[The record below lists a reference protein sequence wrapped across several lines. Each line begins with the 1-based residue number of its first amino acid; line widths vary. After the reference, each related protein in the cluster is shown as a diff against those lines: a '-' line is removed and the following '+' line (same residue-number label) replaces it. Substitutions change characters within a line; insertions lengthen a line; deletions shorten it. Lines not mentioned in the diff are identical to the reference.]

1 MNMSGQNETVPKTIA
16 EYWRRLG
23 ERSAQIFAPTGQT
36 QSFAELESRSRSL
49 AAKML
54 SKAPQGNEH
63 VSLLMK
69 NDLRYLEISWAAI
82 RSGMHLSGLNW
93 HLPKEQ
99 VAATVRSA
107 GSRFIFA
114 STSLAKTAD
123 LILDQE
129 KSLHLAASLGGP
141 INGMTEYEAVLEDT
155 PEGVLDD
162 VSHYG
167 ELMFF
172 SSGSTGTPKGIRR
185 ELTQPA
191 QSRDYSFGSLAK
203 QVNAVSEDSVCYVAT
218 PLYHLAGLGA
228 LVGALAVGATVV
240 ISDRF
245 DAEQMLTD
253 IERYHVTHLNLVPT
267 LMIRIMKLPEHIRAR
282 YDMTS
287 LKSVFHG
294 AGPCPVP
301 VKRAMIEWLGP
312 ILTEGYGGSEMIGT
326 TRITSEE
333 WLQHP
338 GSVGRRL
345 AGGYPVILD
354 DEGKHLPSGEAGRI
368 FFAEAPEFTLI
379 GAAKPMTRGP
389 NNELTLG
396 DLGWMDSDGY
406 LYITGRAD
414 FAINRGGV
422 KIMPQDIEAV
432 YYNHP
437 KIVDAVAVGAHHTD
451 LGEVPVIIVEL
462 EDGKAPSA
470 QLAEEL
476 LEFSQGK
483 MSASSRPHEIWFAQS
498 LPRATTGKVYLK
510 PLRDAFAAP
519 ERLAKLES
527 LGLIGFP
534 SSQNL

>member
-1 MNMSGQNETVPKTIA
+1 MSEPSKSVPATIG
-16 EYWRRLG
+16 EYWRTLG
-23 ERSAQIFAPTGQT
+23 EKTAQIFAPTGQA
-36 QSFAELESRSRSL
+36 QSFSELEYRSRNL
-49 AAKML
+49 AASML
-54 SKAPQGNEH
+54 TKAPQGNEH

-69 NDLRYLEISWAAI
+69 NELRYLEITWAAI

-93 HLPKEQ
+93 HLPDDQ
-99 VAATVRSA
+99 ITATANSA
-107 GSRFIFA
+107 GSKFVFS
-114 STSLAKTAD
+114 STALAKTAD
-123 LILDQE
+123 LILCME
-129 KSLHLAASLGGP
+129 NPLHLAVSVGGP
-141 INGMTEYEAVLEDT
+141 IKGMIDYESLLEDT
-155 PEGVLDD
+155 LEDILDD
-162 VSHYG
+162 VPFYG

-191 QSRDYSFGSLAK
+191 HSRDYSFGALAK
-203 QVNAVSEDSVCYVAT
+203 RVNEVSEDSICYVST
-218 PLYHLAGLGA
+218 PLYHLAALGA
-228 LVGALAVGATVV
+228 LVGALAVGATAV

-245 DAEQMLTD
+245 DAEQMLAD
-253 IERYHVTHLNLVPT
+253 IQRYQVTHLNLVPT
-267 LMIRIMKLPEHIRAR
+267 MMIRIMKLPENIRAR

-333 WLQHP
+333 WLLHP

-354 DEGKHLPSGEAGRI
+354 DDGNLLPPGNVGQI
-368 FFAEAPEFTLI
+368 FFADAPEFALV

-389 NNELTLG
+389 NDELTLG

-406 LYITGRAD
+406 LYVTGRAD

-432 YYNHP
+432 YCDHS
-437 KIVDAVAVGAHHTD
+437 KIADAVVVGAYHDD
-451 LGEVPVIIVEL
+451 LGEVPVVIVEL
-462 EDGKAPSA
+462 EHGDAPTA

-476 LEFSQGK
+476 LEFGHGK
-483 MSASSRPHEIWFAQS
+483 MSSSSRPHEVWFAIS
-498 LPRATTGKVYLK
+498 LPRAPTGKVYLK
-510 PLRDAFAAP
+510 PLRDAFSGP
-519 ERLAKLES
+519 QRLAKLER

-534 SSQNL
+534 SSRS